1 MSQSQFNALPAGLL
15 PSDLNIEIF
24 ADPDNFGKCYFV
36 QHGFVQG
43 FKELPVEVIPSLYEE
58 CFLDKV
64 AIKAMRKMGVK
75 DEDMVEQY
83 NYCNRG
89 KLDSTPDITTAGK
102 LHKEFFDC
110 GRRGQ
115 CIGEGKVCKL
125 TLNGIKITYREL
137 QCLRHTVKGKDYKQ
151 IASEMGFR
159 NTLPVNSLM
168 SRLREK
174 FGAGSKAALII
185 MSQQLGIF

>member
-1 MSQSQFNALPAGLL
+1 MTLPAGLL

-24 ADPDNFGKCYFV
+24 ADPERFGKCFFIQYGQSRPF
-36 QHGFVQG
+36 H
-43 FKELPVEVIPSLYEE
+43 ELPIEVIPALYEE
-58 CFLDKV
+58 CFLDKKAV
-64 AIKAMRKMGVK
+64 KAMETMGIK
-75 DEDMVEQY
+75 CENMVEQY

-89 KLDSTPDITTAGK
+89 AFDSVPDISTSGK
-102 LHKEFFDC
+102 LTKEFFDC

-115 CIGEGKVCKL
+115 CPGEGKVCKL

-151 IASEMGFR
+151 IASEMGFK
-159 NTLPVNSLM
+159 NTIPVNSLQ

-174 FGAGSKAALII
+174 LGAGSKAALII